1 MDPGREPV
9 EDIDPLIAAVA
20 AAAAALVL
28 EEVRSGYAGLDDGE
42 VWLAYMALAASVAS

>member
-20 AAAAALVL
+20 AAAAVLVL
-28 EEVRSGYAGLDDGE
+28 EVRSGYAGLDDGE